1 MCKNVKTARVEGPA
15 MKWRLLVAWSVWA
28 ILQVNCLA
36 QEAAPAEDAFTHAL
50 VATAPVSTSDTPTC
64 DTPVLPTECADSQG
78 PRIWGNAEYLM
89 WWVRRASTPP
99 LVVTGSAADP
109 FPGAL
114 DQPGTRIL
122 FGNRDLDFGRFNGL
136 RLSLGGWLDAENRF
150 GIEASGFFLETR
162 SVRFSAAGN
171 ANGQPFLATP
181 FINAVTGNENVYFIS
196 QNFADPNLTALLT
209 GAVAVANSTS
219 LWSWEINGTANL
231 ARSNVWSLDF
241 LAGFRETSLR
251 EDFSYAT
258 TVENIVPGGA
268 SLFLQNTIDPPFTVS
283 TLDQFRTS
291 NLFNGG
297 QIGARLERRWDMFS
311 VDLVTKLAMGAMHES
326 VTIGGVTSTTAP
338 LAVNQAV
345 GGIFAQASNIGHYS
359 RDVFAVIPEVDL
371 NVGVQVTK
379 HIKAFVGYSF
389 VYLSNVVRPGDQI
402 DRGINVNRV
411 PIDFNFGTPGGP
423 NRPAFDWR
431 STGFWAQG
439 INFGIEI
446 TF

>member
-1 MCKNVKTARVEGPA
+1 MCKNVRFDKNEGDA
-15 MKWRLLVAWSVWA
+15 MKWRLPVAWCVWA
-28 ILQVNCLA
+28 ISEATGVA
-36 QEAAPAEDAFTHAL
+36 QEPVPPEDAFVQTL
-50 VATAPVSTSDTPTC
+50 VAKAPLCPC
-64 DTPVLPTECADSQG
+64 DPPLLQQDSADPCV
-78 PRIWGNAEYLM
+78 PRIWGSVDYLM
-89 WWVRRASTPP
+89 WWVRKASTPP

-114 DQPGTRIL
+114 DQPGTQIL
-122 FGNRDLDFGRFNGL
+122 FGNRDLDYGRFNGL
-136 RLSLGGWLDAENRF
+136 RLSLGGWLDAENLF
-150 GIEASGFFLETR
+150 GIEGSGFALERR
-162 SVRFSAAGN
+162 SVRFSARGD

-209 GAVAVANSTS
+209 GGVGVASSTS

-231 ARSNVWSLDF
+231 ARSNAWSVDA
-241 LAGFRETSLR
+241 LAGFRQTSLR

-258 TVENIVPGGA
+258 TVNNIVAGGA
-268 SLFLQNTIDPPFTVS
+268 ALFLLNPVDPPFTVS
-283 TLDQFRTS
+283 TLDQFTTS

-297 QIGARLERRWDMFS
+297 QIGARIERRFDIFS
-311 VDLVTKLAMGAMHES
+311 VDLITKLAMGSMHES
-326 VTIGGVTSTTAP
+326 VTINGMTNTTAP

-359 RDVFAVIPEVDL
+359 RDVFAVIPEVNL
-371 NVGVQVTK
+371 NLGVQVTK
-379 HIKAFVGYSF
+379 RIKAYVGYSF

-402 DRGINVNRV
+402 DRSINVNRV

-423 NRPAFDWR
+423 NRPAFDWH
-431 STGFWAQG
+431 STSFWAQG
-439 INFGIEI
+439 INFGVEI